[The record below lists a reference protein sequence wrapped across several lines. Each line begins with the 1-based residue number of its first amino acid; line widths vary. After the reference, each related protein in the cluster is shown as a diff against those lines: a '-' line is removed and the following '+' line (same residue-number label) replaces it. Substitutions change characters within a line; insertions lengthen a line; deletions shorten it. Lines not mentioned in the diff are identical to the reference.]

1 VSSLISHTRLRQ
13 PKPFRML
20 WITFA
25 WGSCFVAINI
35 GLADAPLLWFAAL
48 RALIAGGALLA
59 VAGIRGSPVP
69 RAPRTW
75 LLIGVMGV
83 VNVAFAFAAMFGGV
97 VGLSTGAASVLA
109 NAQPLL
115 ILLPAWWIYREAVSV
130 RTLIAMSVGFAGLLA
145 VAVPGGGGTGAWLS
159 ITAAVAITAGTLIA
173 RQVRSDILPFVAWQF
188 IVGGAILA
196 LAALLFEGPPV
207 INWSAKFIGVLLYLS
222 LVGTAAAFLG
232 WFTEVQNCR
241 LDDLT
246 AWTFLV
252 PVFGILLSA
261 FVLGET
267 QTTWG
272 IAGMGLVVASMM
284 VLILPGWLRSR
295 RARTELRRHPPG
307 GLGDRVDDV
316 RAEVGQEDQRT

>member
-1 VSSLISHTRLRQ
+1 
-13 PKPFRML
+13 ML

-59 VAGIRGSPVP
+59 VAGIRGAPVP

-83 VNVAFAFAAMFGGV
+83 VNVVFAFAAMFGGV

-109 NAQPLL
+109 SAEPLL
-115 ILLPAWWIYREAVSV
+115 ILLPAWWFYREAISV
-130 RTLIAMSVGFAGLLA
+130 RTFIPMAIGFTGLLA

-159 ITAAVAITAGTLIA
+159 ITAAVAITAGTLIS
-173 RQVRSDILPFVAWQF
+173 RQVRSDILPFIAWQF

-196 LAALLFEGPPV
+196 LAAWLFDGPPV
-207 INWSAKFIGVLLYLS
+207 INWSAKFIAVLLYLS

-232 WFTEVQNCR
+232 WFTEAQNCR

-261 FVLGET
+261 FVLGEK

-272 IAGMGLVVASMM
+272 LAGMGLVVASMI
-284 VLILPGWLRSR
+284 VLILPGLVRSG
-295 RARTELRRHPPG
+295 RARAELRRHPPDDLG
-307 GLGDRVDDV
+307 GRVGDV
-316 RAEVGQEDQRT
+316 RADCSLEDQRT